1 MLVKTSEL
9 TGVALDYAVAMCEDL
24 PIKLDPMGFGKQSP
38 GGYWVW
44 PKEFPPKGGYL
55 QIGKH
60 YSPSKNW
67 QQAGPI
73 IERENISIIR
83 CDDDY
88 ATDSKGYCTNERIQ
102 VWAASIGQNN
112 LQYNSFYQDSDGQYE
127 IVEDDCIYGPTPLIA
142 AMRCYV
148 ASKLGEEMEI
158 PEELL

>member
-1 MLVKTSEL
+1 MLVKVSEL
-9 TGVALDYAVAMCEDL
+9 TGAALDYAVAKCEGGTNFHYDTVATYW
-24 PIKLDPMGFGKQSP
+24 ITIDGKARALAKGWSRSQS
-38 GGYWVW
+38 
-44 PKEFPPKGGYL
+44 F
-55 QIGKH
+55 I
-60 YSPSKNW
+60 PSTSW
-67 QQAGPI
+67 EHGGPI

-112 LQYNSFYQDSDGQYE
+112 LQYSSFYQDSDGQYE

-148 ASKLGEEMEI
+148 AAKLREEIEI
-158 PEELL
+158 PEELI